1 MQNIENTVIIGSGPA
16 GYTSAIYLARA
27 MLNPLMITGIM
38 YGGQLMQTTE
48 IENFPGVYSIEGER
62 LMHIMNKQA
71 ENFGTTYKRDDVV
84 SINTQSRPFRI
95 LTSRGEEIQ
104 SKSIIITTGAKPV
117 WLDIEGEEILRGN
130 GLSTCAT
137 CDGFFFKNK
146 EIIVVGG
153 GDSAFEEA
161 IFLSRYASKVTI
173 VHRRS
178 DFRASKIMI
187 NRAVQHGIHFKVNFR
202 VTQWLDNESFLS
214 GAILESTLTREKES
228 MEFQG
233 AFIAI
238 GHHPNTEFL
247 QDKVELDNDGYIIT
261 GKSSLYNTMTSV
273 EGIFAGGDCV
283 DKIYRQAITSAGMG
297 CSSALDCIR
306 WLENNENHKED
317 DNENK

>member
-48 IENFPGVYSIEGER
+48 IENFPGVYSTEGEG
-62 LMHIMNKQA
+62 LMNIMNKQA

-117 WLDIEGEEILRGN
+117 WLDIEGEENLRGN

-173 VHRRS
+173 VHRRR

-202 VTQWLDNESFLS
+202 VTQWLENESFLS
-214 GAILESTLTREKES
+214 GAILESTLTGEKES
-228 MEFQG
+228 IEFQG